1 MDSCNLR
8 ISVLEGQTIQ
18 PNAGLTTG
26 EQCENSVNN
35 NTGGNDENQGEQAAD
50 QHPDPAQRLQF
61 RATQGQGVP
70 QSSVF

>member
-35 NTGGNDENQGEQAAD
+35 NTGGNGENQGEQAAD